1 MQTVQAVVLVL
12 VLCVL
17 IAAAFFVMA
26 RFRDYAA
33 KDWRDP
39 ESDVSNFADLL
50 ARGYITE
57 EEYRKIVSTSHGDSI
72 ADRSDHS
79 PSGPRTERSS

>member
-17 IAAAFFVMA
+17 IAAAFYVMA

-39 ESDVSNFADLL
+39 ESGVANFADLL
-50 ARGYITE
+50 AQGYITE

-72 ADRSDHS
+72 AERLDHS
-79 PSGPRTERSS
+79 SSGPRTERSS